1 MMEAEPKGEEK
12 LGERGR
18 RETERKP
25 ELHQML
31 IKCLVKGRL
40 IGYGKR
46 LALGEKAERVEDEM
60 A

>member
-1 MMEAEPKGEEK
+1 
-12 LGERGR
+12 
-18 RETERKP
+18 
-25 ELHQML
+25 ML

>member
-18 RETERKP
+18 RHTERKP
-25 ELHQML
+25 ELRQML

-40 IGYGKR
+40 IGYGNR
-46 LALGEKAERVEDEM
+46 LALGEKAERVEDKM